1 MSWHLCYSILKA
13 IDFCCTFSFL
23 MYYCKP
29 GLCSKSMQFCATLFP
44 SVTHSVVS
52 SCLWPHGVTPLS
64 APLSM
69 GFSRQEYWIGW
80 PFPPPGNL
88 LNPELNTNL
97 PYYRQILYCLT
108 LREDSEACTKA
119 SNSASQSSLLHPLTS
134 TLLFILL
141 GTSFL
146 PFILKCASS
155 QKATLI
161 CFLFPILRDHIII

>member
-1 MSWHLCYSILKA
+1 MLCW
-13 IDFCCTFSFL
+13 FL
-23 MYYCKP
+23 SYNNVDQPYERKEKKV
-29 GLCSKSMQFCATLFP
+29 KSLSHVRLF
-44 SVTHSVVS
+44 
-52 SCLWPHGVTPLS
+52 VTPWTVACTRLLC
-64 APLSM
+64 PWDFL
-69 GFSRQEYWIGW
+69 GKNTGLGGHFLLQGIFSTQ
-80 PFPPPGNL
+80 
-88 LNPELNTNL
+88 ELNTNL